1 MQRDKDSKGKPVVEL
16 LRVSTSMQAGDDRAG
31 LPRQMEANRRTVEHH
46 GLIVVCTVRLVDV
59 SGTAT
64 IHAPEV
70 QEMLAMLR
78 AGQAKGIVC
87 ADFDRLLRPDDFRSL
102 AILQDIREAG
112 AVIYLPDGTVD
123 INTQAGFLMSGLQ
136 SIIAG
141 NELAQ
146 IKKRMIGA
154 KEEKRRQGKCPQAAI
169 CLPTGLGYDRQTES
183 WFYTSDAE
191 IVRDLFARFLA
202 GEHNLNELQRQTG
215 LHHRTISNLLRN
227 EIYIGVRAYTQK
239 RASEKRLKAD
249 GRQGDRRKV
258 ARAPEEIIRVN
269 VINTPLIDPVDFW
282 KVQDILGAKR
292 GGFVER
298 RKQADDLF
306 LFKGLLRCTICGEPM
321 YTVPG
326 GKAGPK
332 KDYYYCRRKN
342 HHFKKNGGGCSSSY
356 LHRVDVEEMVMRF
369 IAKELADPS
378 YISQQITLN
387 FGSSEPNSARDS
399 ELTEIQGK
407 LARLDRSKRRAIDLH
422 VEGILDRADLD
433 AKLASIKAEQ
443 TRLTMHR
450 EAVTASSVPTLHDIE
465 EIATI
470 TVKAF
475 ATFRHWTRAEQRSF
489 LQASALTFWI
499 SGTEVTKFT
508 LPFYQKSA
516 PRTDRDSWPQ
526 PASRRPDR
534 KATSPPG
541 QWSPSRP
548 QGAGAEPPARI
559 F

>member
-1 MQRDKDSKGKPVVEL
+1 MRRDKDSKGKPVVEL

-31 LPRQMEANRRTVEHH
+31 LPRQMEANRRTVERH
-46 GLIVVCTVRLVDV
+46 GLVVVRTVRLVDV

-70 QEMLAMLR
+70 QEMLAMLKS
-78 AGQAKGIVC
+78 GQAHGIVC

-112 AVIYLPDGTVD
+112 AIIYLPDGTVD

-154 KEEKRRQGKCPQAAI
+154 KEEKRRQGKCPQSAI
-169 CLPTGLGYDRQTES
+169 CLPTGVGYDRQTEQ
-183 WFYTSDAE
+183 WFYTTDAE

-202 GEHNLNELQRQTG
+202 GEHNLSELQRQIG

-258 ARAPEEIIRVN
+258 ARLPEEIIRVK
-269 VINTPLIDPVDFW
+269 VIDEPLIDPMDFW
-282 KVQDILGAKR
+282 RAQEILSAKR

-298 RKQADDLF
+298 RQQADDLF
-306 LFKGLLRCTICGEPM
+306 LFKGLLRCGFCGDPM

-332 KDYYYCRRKN
+332 KDYYYCRQKSD
-342 HHFKKNGGGCSSSY
+342 HFKKAGGPGCLSHY
-356 LHRVDVEEMVMRF
+356 MHRENVEEMVMRF
-369 IAKELADPS
+369 IERKLSDPDYVS
-378 YISQQITLN
+378 EQVALN
-387 FGSSEPNSARDS
+387 FGSEANVHHDA
-399 ELTEIQGK
+399 ELANIQDK
-407 LARLDRSKRRAIDLH
+407 LTRLEKSKKRAIDLH
-422 VEGILDRADLD
+422 VEGIIERPDLDR
-433 AKLASIKAEQ
+433 KLASIKSEQ
-443 TRLTMHR
+443 ERLQAHLHAMAISSGPTIQDV
-450 EAVTASSVPTLHDIE
+450 EAVTA
-465 EIATI
+465 I
-470 TVKAF
+470 TVKAL
-475 ATFRHWTRAEQRSF
+475 ATFKTWTRREQRSF
-489 LQASALTFWI
+489 LRAAMLKFWI
-499 SGTEVTKFT
+499 TDQKITKFT
-508 LPFYQKSA
+508 LPFCQKSA
-516 PRTDRDSWPQ
+516 PRMDRDS
-526 PASRRPDR
+526 
-534 KATSPPG
+534 
-541 QWSPSRP
+541 
-548 QGAGAEPPARI
+548 
-559 F
+559 